1 MLIIT
6 IDTGTTNTRTRLWEN
21 FNCLEE
27 SSVSIGVRNTA
38 IDGNNNKLIKAI
50 HDTIYDVINK
60 KNFTI
65 NNIDLIL
72 ASGMLTSNVGILEIP
87 HKNAP
92 IRLEDLSKSM
102 VRKTI
107 NEICTKPIWFV
118 PGIKNISNED
128 LNASNIANMD
138 IMRGEET
145 EAAGLIEKFHKDQ
158 EFNISITWL
167 T

>member
-1 MLIIT
+1 MINYVNYNNRYRNNKYAHKIV
-6 IDTGTTNTRTRLWEN
+6 GKN

-107 NEICTKPIWFV
+107 NEILYETNLVCTGNK
-118 PGIKNISNED
+118 EY
-128 LNASNIANMD
+128 
-138 IMRGEET
+138 
-145 EAAGLIEKFHKDQ
+145 
-158 EFNISITWL
+158 
-167 T
+167 